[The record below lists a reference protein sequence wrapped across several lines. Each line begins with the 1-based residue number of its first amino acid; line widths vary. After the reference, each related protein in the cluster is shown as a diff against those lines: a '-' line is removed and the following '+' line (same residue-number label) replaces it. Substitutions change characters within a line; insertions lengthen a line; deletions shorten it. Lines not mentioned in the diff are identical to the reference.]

1 MKRLVTGLLALSLF
15 LAACGQDSDQQK
27 DSNKEKDDKAKTEQ
41 QDKKTNDSSKDK
53 KDNKDDSKDVN
64 KDNKDNS
71 ANDNQQQSNSN
82 ATNNDQNQT
91 NNDQNQTNND
101 QSSNN
106 QANNNQKSSYV
117 APYYGQNAAPVAREI
132 YPFNG
137 NKTQALQQL
146 PNFQT
151 ALNAANNE
159 ANKFG
164 SNNKVYNDY
173 SIEEHNGNY
182 KYVFSFKDPNANGR
196 YSIVTVDYTGQAMV
210 TDPNYQQ

>member
-53 KDNKDDSKDVN
+53 KDNKDDSNDVN

-91 NNDQNQTNND
+91 NNNQTNNN

-117 APYYGQNAAPVAREI
+117 APYYGQNAAPVARQI

-182 KYVFSFKDPNANGR
+182 KYVFSFKDPNANGK

>member
-91 NNDQNQTNND
+91 NNN
-101 QSSNN
+101 QSS
-106 QANNNQKSSYV
+106 NNQKSSYV
-117 APYYGQNAAPVAREI
+117 APYYGQNAAPVARQI

-182 KYVFSFKDPNANGR
+182 KYVFSFKDPNVNGK

>member
-27 DSNKEKDDKAKTEQ
+27 DGNKEKDDKAKTEQ

-53 KDNKDDSKDVN
+53 KDN
-64 KDNKDNS
+64 
-71 ANDNQQQSNSN
+71 DNQQQSNSN

-91 NNDQNQTNND
+91 NNN

-117 APYYGQNAAPVAREI
+117 APYYGQNAAPVARQI

-137 NKTQALQQL
+137 NKNQALQQL

-182 KYVFSFKDPNANGR
+182 KYVFSFKDPNANGK

>member
-91 NNDQNQTNND
+91 NN
-101 QSSNN
+101 N

-117 APYYGQNAAPVAREI
+117 APYYGQNAAPVARQI

-137 NKTQALQQL
+137 NKSQALQQL

-164 SNNKVYNDY
+164 NGHKVYNDY

-182 KYVFSFKDPNANGR
+182 KYVFSFKDPNVNGK

>member
-1 MKRLVTGLLALSLF
+1 MTKTKQIITNQVIIKRIII
-15 LAACGQDSDQQK
+15 
-27 DSNKEKDDKAKTEQ
+27 
-41 QDKKTNDSSKDK
+41 
-53 KDNKDDSKDVN
+53 
-64 KDNKDNS
+64 
-71 ANDNQQQSNSN
+71 
-82 ATNNDQNQT
+82 
-91 NNDQNQTNND
+91 
-101 QSSNN
+101 
-106 QANNNQKSSYV
+106 QKSSYV
-117 APYYGQNAAPVAREI
+117 APYYGQNAAPVARQI

-182 KYVFSFKDPNANGR
+182 KYVFSFKDPNANGK

-210 TDPNYQQ
+210 TEAAHENERTKGFNACHVAASG

>member
-1 MKRLVTGLLALSLF
+1 MKKLVTGLLALSLF

-91 NNDQNQTNND
+91 NNNQ
-101 QSSNN
+101 SNSG
-106 QANNNQKSSYV
+106 QTTNNQKSSYV
-117 APYYGQNAAPVAREI
+117 APYYGQNAAPVARQI

-137 NKTQALQQL
+137 NKSQALQQL

-164 SNNKVYNDY
+164 NGHKVYNDY

-182 KYVFSFKDPNANGR
+182 KYVFSFKDPNVNGK

-210 TDPNYQQ
+210 TDPNYKQ

>member
-41 QDKKTNDSSKDK
+41 QDKKTNGSSKDK

-91 NNDQNQTNND
+91 NNN
-101 QSSNN
+101 QSS
-106 QANNNQKSSYV
+106 NNQKSSYV
-117 APYYGQNAAPVAREI
+117 APYYGQNAAPVARQI

-182 KYVFSFKDPNANGR
+182 KYVFSFKDPNANGK

>member
-91 NNDQNQTNND
+91 NNN
-101 QSSNN
+101 QSS
-106 QANNNQKSSYV
+106 NNQKSSYV
-117 APYYGQNAAPVAREI
+117 APYYGQNAAPVARQI

-182 KYVFSFKDPNANGR
+182 KYVFSFKDLNANGK

>member
-64 KDNKDNS
+64 KDNKDDS

-91 NNDQNQTNND
+91 NNN
-101 QSSNN
+101 QSS
-106 QANNNQKSSYV
+106 NNQKSSYV
-117 APYYGQNAAPVAREI
+117 APYYGQNAAPVARQI

-182 KYVFSFKDPNANGR
+182 KYVFSFKDPNANGK

>member
-1 MKRLVTGLLALSLF
+1 MKKLVTGLLAVSLF
-15 LAACGQDSDQQK
+15 LVACGQDSDQQK
-27 DSNKEKDDKAKTEQ
+27 DNNKEKNDKAKTEQ
-41 QDKKTNDSSKDK
+41 QDKKTNDTSKDK
-53 KDNKDDSKDVN
+53 TEKKDDNKDVN
-64 KDNKDNS
+64 KDNDT
-71 ANDNQQQSNSN
+71 NDNQQQSNSN
-82 ATNNDQNQT
+82 ATNNNQT
-91 NNDQNQTNND
+91 
-101 QSSNN
+101 SNN
-106 QANNNQKSSYV
+106 HATNNQKSSYV
-117 APYYGQNAAPVAREI
+117 APYYGQNAAPVARQI

-137 NKTQALQQL
+137 NKSQALQQL

-182 KYVFSFKDPNANGR
+182 KYVFSFKDPNANGK

>member
-91 NNDQNQTNND
+91 NNN
-101 QSSNN
+101 QSS
-106 QANNNQKSSYV
+106 NNQKSSYV
-117 APYYGQNAAPVAREI
+117 APYYGQNAAPVARQI

-159 ANKFG
+159 ANKFD

-182 KYVFSFKDPNANGR
+182 KYVFSFKDPNANGK

>member
-53 KDNKDDSKDVN
+53 KDNKDDSNDVN

-91 NNDQNQTNND
+91 NNN
-101 QSSNN
+101 QSS
-106 QANNNQKSSYV
+106 NNNQKSSYV
-117 APYYGQNAAPVAREI
+117 APYYGQNAAPVARQI

-182 KYVFSFKDPNANGR
+182 KYVFSFKDPNANGK

>member
-53 KDNKDDSKDVN
+53 KDNKD
-64 KDNKDNS
+64 NS

-91 NNDQNQTNND
+91 NNN

-106 QANNNQKSSYV
+106 QTNNNQKSSYV
-117 APYYGQNAAPVAREI
+117 APYYGQNAAPVARQI

-182 KYVFSFKDPNANGR
+182 KYVFSFKDPNANGK

>member
-91 NNDQNQTNND
+91 NNN
-101 QSSNN
+101 QSS
-106 QANNNQKSSYV
+106 NNQKSSYV
-117 APYYGQNAAPVAREI
+117 APYYGQNAAPVARQI

-182 KYVFSFKDPNANGR
+182 KYVFSFKDPNANGK

>member
-91 NNDQNQTNND
+91 NNNQSSNN

-117 APYYGQNAAPVAREI
+117 APYYGQNAAPVARQI

-182 KYVFSFKDPNANGR
+182 KYVFSFKDPNANGK

>member
-91 NNDQNQTNND
+91 NNN
-101 QSSNN
+101 QSS
-106 QANNNQKSSYV
+106 NNQKSSYV
-117 APYYGQNAAPVAREI
+117 VPYYGQNAAPVARQI

-182 KYVFSFKDPNANGR
+182 KYVFSFKDPNTNGK

>member
-91 NNDQNQTNND
+91 NNN
-101 QSSNN
+101 QSS
-106 QANNNQKSSYV
+106 NNQKSSYV
-117 APYYGQNAAPVAREI
+117 APYYGQNAAPVARQI

-137 NKTQALQQL
+137 NKTQVLQQL

-182 KYVFSFKDPNANGR
+182 KYVFSFKDPNANGK

>member
-71 ANDNQQQSNSN
+71 GNDNQQQSNSN

-91 NNDQNQTNND
+91 NNN
-101 QSSNN
+101 QSS
-106 QANNNQKSSYV
+106 NNQKSSYV
-117 APYYGQNAAPVAREI
+117 APYYGQNAAPVARQI

-182 KYVFSFKDPNANGR
+182 KYVFSFKDPNANGK

>member
-91 NNDQNQTNND
+91 NNN

-106 QANNNQKSSYV
+106 QKPSYV
-117 APYYGQNAAPVAREI
+117 APYYGQNAAPVARQI

-182 KYVFSFKDPNANGR
+182 KYVFSFKDPNANGK

>member
-82 ATNNDQNQT
+82 ATIKNQVT
-91 NNDQNQTNND
+91 LHHIMD
-101 QSSNN
+101 
-106 QANNNQKSSYV
+106 
-117 APYYGQNAAPVAREI
+117 
-132 YPFNG
+132 
-137 NKTQALQQL
+137 KTQRQWLVKFIHLMVINHKHYNNCLISKQL
-146 PNFQT
+146 
-151 ALNAANNE
+151 
-159 ANKFG
+159 
-164 SNNKVYNDY
+164 
-173 SIEEHNGNY
+173 
-182 KYVFSFKDPNANGR
+182 
-196 YSIVTVDYTGQAMV
+196 
-210 TDPNYQQ
+210 

>member
-41 QDKKTNDSSKDK
+41 QDKKTNDSSKD
-53 KDNKDDSKDVN
+53 NKDDSKDVN

-91 NNDQNQTNND
+91 NNN
-101 QSSNN
+101 QSS
-106 QANNNQKSSYV
+106 NNQKSSYV
-117 APYYGQNAAPVAREI
+117 APYYGQNAAPVARQI

-182 KYVFSFKDPNANGR
+182 KYVFSFKDPNANGK

>member
-1 MKRLVTGLLALSLF
+1 MNIELQEEICMKRLVTGLLALSLF

-91 NNDQNQTNND
+91 NNN
-101 QSSNN
+101 QSS
-106 QANNNQKSSYV
+106 NNQKSSYV
-117 APYYGQNAAPVAREI
+117 APYYGQNAAPVARQI

-182 KYVFSFKDPNANGR
+182 KYVFSFKDPNANGK

>member
-91 NNDQNQTNND
+91 NNN
-101 QSSNN
+101 QSS
-106 QANNNQKSSYV
+106 NNQKSSYV
-117 APYYGQNAAPVAREI
+117 APYYGQNTAPVARQI

-182 KYVFSFKDPNANGR
+182 KYVFSFKDPNANGK

>member
-27 DSNKEKDDKAKTEQ
+27 DGNKEKDDKAKTEQ

-53 KDNKDDSKDVN
+53 KDNKD
-64 KDNKDNS
+64 
-71 ANDNQQQSNSN
+71 
-82 ATNNDQNQT
+82 NNDQNQT
-91 NNDQNQTNND
+91 NNN

-106 QANNNQKSSYV
+106 HANNNQKSSYV
-117 APYYGQNAAPVAREI
+117 APYYGQNAAPVARQI

-182 KYVFSFKDPNANGR
+182 KYVFSFKDPNANGK

>member
-91 NNDQNQTNND
+91 NNN
-101 QSSNN
+101 QSS
-106 QANNNQKSSYV
+106 NNQKSSYV
-117 APYYGQNAAPVAREI
+117 APYYGQNAAPVARQI

-182 KYVFSFKDPNANGR
+182 KYVFSFKDPNANGK

-210 TDPNYQQ
+210 TDPNYQK

>member
-1 MKRLVTGLLALSLF
+1 MKKLVTGLLAVSLF

-27 DSNKEKDDKAKTEQ
+27 DNNKEKNDKAKTEQ
-41 QDKKTNDSSKDK
+41 QDKKTNDTSKDK
-53 KDNKDDSKDVN
+53 TEKKDDNKDVN
-64 KDNKDNS
+64 KDNDT
-71 ANDNQQQSNSN
+71 NDNQQQSNSN
-82 ATNNDQNQT
+82 ATNNNQNQT
-91 NNDQNQTNND
+91 NNNQT
-101 QSSNN
+101 SNN
-106 QANNNQKSSYV
+106 HATNNQKSSYV
-117 APYYGQNAAPVAREI
+117 APYYGQNAAPVARQI

-137 NKTQALQQL
+137 NKSQALQQL

-182 KYVFSFKDPNANGR
+182 KYVFSFKDPNANGK

>member
-91 NNDQNQTNND
+91 NNN
-101 QSSNN
+101 QSS
-106 QANNNQKSSYV
+106 NNQKSSYV
-117 APYYGQNAAPVAREI
+117 APYYGQNAAPVARRI

-182 KYVFSFKDPNANGR
+182 KYVFSFKDPNANGK

>member
-27 DSNKEKDDKAKTEQ
+27 DGNKEKDDKAKTEQ

-53 KDNKDDSKDVN
+53 KDNKDVN
-64 KDNKDNS
+64 
-71 ANDNQQQSNSN
+71 NDNQQQSNSN

-91 NNDQNQTNND
+91 NNN

-117 APYYGQNAAPVAREI
+117 APYYGQNAAPVARQI

-182 KYVFSFKDPNANGR
+182 KYVFSFKDPNANGK

>member
-91 NNDQNQTNND
+91 NNN
-101 QSSNN
+101 QSS
-106 QANNNQKSSYV
+106 NNQKSSYV
-117 APYYGQNAAPVAREI
+117 APYYGQNAVPVARQI

-182 KYVFSFKDPNANGR
+182 KYVFSFKDPNANGK

>member
-27 DSNKEKDDKAKTEQ
+27 NSNKEKDDKAKTEQ

-91 NNDQNQTNND
+91 NNN
-101 QSSNN
+101 QSS
-106 QANNNQKSSYV
+106 NNQKSSYV
-117 APYYGQNAAPVAREI
+117 APYYGQNAAPVARQI

-182 KYVFSFKDPNANGR
+182 KYVFSFKDPNANGK

>member
-91 NNDQNQTNND
+91 NNN
-101 QSSNN
+101 QSS
-106 QANNNQKSSYV
+106 NNQKSSYV
-117 APYYGQNAAPVAREI
+117 APYYGQNAAPVARQI

-182 KYVFSFKDPNANGR
+182 KYVFSFKDPNANGK

-210 TDPNYQQ
+210 TAPNYQQ

>member
-41 QDKKTNDSSKDK
+41 QDKKTSDSSKDK

-91 NNDQNQTNND
+91 NNN
-101 QSSNN
+101 QSS
-106 QANNNQKSSYV
+106 NNQKSSYV
-117 APYYGQNAAPVAREI
+117 APYYGQNAAPVARQI

-182 KYVFSFKDPNANGR
+182 KYVFSFKDPNANGK

>member
-91 NNDQNQTNND
+91 NNN
-101 QSSNN
+101 QSS
-106 QANNNQKSSYV
+106 NNQKSSYV
-117 APYYGQNAAPVAREI
+117 APYYGQNAAPVARQI

-159 ANKFG
+159 VNKFG

-182 KYVFSFKDPNANGR
+182 KYVFSFKDPNANGK